1 MSGWRCGRTYCKL
14 CGELHV
20 HSVEREDK
28 SGYPVMVRCRGCGG
42 VWGPWPSAAEF
53 RERAVLRNRARA
65 KRWRLANPERHRE
78 NVRLWYQR
86 HPRRKAED
94 IYEWATCPTCGQ
106 DFIKSV
112 HNQRYCCVHCR
123 DTSEHRR
130 AYMREYQKRRTARN
144 P

>member
-53 RERAVLRNRARA
+53 RERAVLRFWYSRMYARLCSLVS
-65 KRWRLANPERHRE
+65 RQWT
-78 NVRLWYQR
+78 Q
-86 HPRRKAED
+86 
-94 IYEWATCPTCGQ
+94 Q
-106 DFIKSV
+106 
-112 HNQRYCCVHCR
+112 
-123 DTSEHRR
+123 
-130 AYMREYQKRRTARN
+130 
-144 P
+144 